1 VLLVLFAMTGSNR
14 YFCNIYELKF
24 NNIEKECICNFDG
37 ETSHR
42 TSTYKSQNETGDNI
56 RLILVRY
63 EMDGV

>member
-1 VLLVLFAMTGSNR
+1 MH
-14 YFCNIYELKF
+14 
-24 NNIEKECICNFDG
+24 NFDG

-42 TSTYKSQNETGDNI
+42 SSTCKTQKETGDNI